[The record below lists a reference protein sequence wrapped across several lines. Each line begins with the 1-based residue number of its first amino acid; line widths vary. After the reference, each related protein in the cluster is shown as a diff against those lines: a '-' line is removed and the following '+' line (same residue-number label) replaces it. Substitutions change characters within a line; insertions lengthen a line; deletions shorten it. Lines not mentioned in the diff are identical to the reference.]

1 MVRPNL
7 SNHHMYFDSLFVGAV
22 LPMSGFRDRAVFMG
36 AAQLPSRILFHKF
49 CNMDEQDD
57 LSNEQDDLSRGS
69 SLDDLSIPSDDD
81 DSMGNEGAGAP
92 VRTRRV
98 LYYTLEDKKKI
109 VEEAYPVPRN
119 IRATAR
125 KWRVQPNQI
134 RRWRVN
140 ARADAALP
148 PYPYP
153 RTIEERTTK
162 NDHKRVK
169 TRNEG
174 RPLGTPEELL
184 EELLPYVEAQR
195 ENGNAVN
202 TTTVS
207 AELLRRAPDLLSVGF
222 APLRRRVMRFL
233 KKHHYAFCVVTHK
246 AQNHRYHAMVI
257 EDWVG
262 YINRQIVASGYTAA
276 QICNFDETNVDFDP
290 TPRTTLN
297 KVGERSI
304 SIRVNGHSGRCTVM
318 LGCTAAG
325 YKFPPFIIWKGVRE
339 GRIHRECQRNVFPA
353 PSIYTVQ
360 PSGWMDGPAFQEWIE
375 RIVRPYAALHNGT
388 VHMSLDQFSV
398 HMQHDNTTAL
408 QHVGVEV
415 DFIPAGYTSIL
426 QVMDKGLHKPFKQY
440 LREESMAFMLNN
452 PEGTKPTRL
461 DIATWIQRS
470 WDLVQPAAVLN
481 SWSSIGIRPVHH

>member
-1 MVRPNL
+1 
-7 SNHHMYFDSLFVGAV
+7 
-22 LPMSGFRDRAVFMG
+22 
-36 AAQLPSRILFHKF
+36 
-49 CNMDEQDD
+49 
-57 LSNEQDDLSRGS
+57 
-69 SLDDLSIPSDDD
+69 
-81 DSMGNEGAGAP
+81 
-92 VRTRRV
+92 
-98 LYYTLEDKKKI
+98 
-109 VEEAYPVPRN
+109 
-119 IRATAR
+119 
-125 KWRVQPNQI
+125 
-134 RRWRVN
+134 
-140 ARADAALP
+140 
-148 PYPYP
+148 
-153 RTIEERTTK
+153 
-162 NDHKRVK
+162 VK

-222 APLRRRVMRFL
+222 APLRHRVMCFL
-233 KKHHYAFCVVTHK
+233 KKHHYAFRVVTHK

-257 EDWVG
+257 DDWVG

-325 YKFPPFIIWKGVRE
+325 YKFPPFI
-339 GRIHRECQRNVFPA
+339 
-353 PSIYTVQ
+353 
-360 PSGWMDGPAFQEWIE
+360 
-375 RIVRPYAALHNGT
+375 
-388 VHMSLDQFSV
+388 
-398 HMQHDNTTAL
+398 
-408 QHVGVEV
+408 
-415 DFIPAGYTSIL
+415 TSIL